1 MVRGIR
7 EIIVVSHRRKN
18 EARAIAQI
26 DPVVLGLVDIRTQVD
41 QIMCYRDSQRN
52 FALQMGEVVQR
63 ATKVLLR
70 AVEKLELNPDDLN
83 VRSIPPLMRT
93 VADSSE
99 KVSNAW
105 ARTTGLDDLLE
116 SIKDDLD

>member
-52 FALQMGEVVQR
+52 FALQMGVVVQR